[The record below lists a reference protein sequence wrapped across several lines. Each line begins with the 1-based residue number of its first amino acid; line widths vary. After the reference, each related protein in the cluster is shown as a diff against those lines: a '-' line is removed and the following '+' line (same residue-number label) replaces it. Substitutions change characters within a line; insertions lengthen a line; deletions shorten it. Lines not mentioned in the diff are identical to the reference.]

1 MKEPVVFSNYRGT
14 TIAAICT
21 DLIRDIESREMVT
34 RELKS
39 SGREIIYLS
48 FEEVQKFAGNCLEL
62 RTRNEEKVLAISH
75 TAVQGLRLSNLAT
88 LQKHLRF
95 IEVNIDTIESIGG
108 GGIRCMLAGVH
119 LTNLLK

>member
-1 MKEPVVFSNYRGT
+1 
-14 TIAAICT
+14 
-21 DLIRDIESREMVT
+21 MVT

-75 TAVQGLRLSNLAT
+75 TAVQGLRLSNLGT

-95 IEVNIDTIESIGG
+95 IEVNVDTIESIGG

-119 LTNLLK
+119 LNNLLK